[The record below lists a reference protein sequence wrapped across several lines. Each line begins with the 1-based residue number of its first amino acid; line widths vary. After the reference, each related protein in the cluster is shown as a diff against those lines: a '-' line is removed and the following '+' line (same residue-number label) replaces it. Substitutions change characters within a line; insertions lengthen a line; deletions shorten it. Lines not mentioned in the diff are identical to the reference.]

1 MALSARTESDR
12 LFTQG
17 TSRGVVALLAVALA
31 GGTAEGQD
39 VGTVIPPGGRLDRD
53 NDAQVHS
60 TAENVLRAL
69 QKSRPLNEPIPP
81 ASAEN
86 RPTPDPREL
95 LWPEGARL
103 VSRMG
108 QLAYDEPWWTFEPI
122 DSEGWPALKLL
133 PDATLEIMVRSSV
146 DDRGPRGF
154 VVSGEMSV
162 FGNENYLLPRLA
174 MRAHEPAPPPAEA
187 PSPADAPADDSD
199 TELSSEESVEDVLA
213 MMRRQRPR
221 QEMIAP
227 RQAGPADSAPT
238 LAGTVQAPISDGSP
252 LVARPG
258 RIVFDDPWWT
268 FVLESDELDYPEPPL
283 RVLPNRNLEL
293 MIHLA
298 ERESRGLVFVV
309 SGEITAYGGKNYL
322 LTRAAMQQAGKGN
335 LRK

>member
-1 MALSARTESDR
+1 M
-12 LFTQG
+12 FTQV
-17 TSRGVVALLAVALA
+17 TFRWFVVLTGFALVTT
-31 GGTAEGQD
+31 TAEGQD
-39 VGTVIPPGGRLDRD
+39 IGTVIPPGGRLDRD
-53 NDAQVHS
+53 KDAQVHS

-122 DSEGWPALKLL
+122 DSEGWPPLKLL

-162 FGNENYLLPRLA
+162 FGNENYLLPRVA
-174 MRAHEPAPPPAEA
+174 MRAHEPAPPPADA
-187 PSPADAPADDSD
+187 PPADAAAEGSA

-221 QEMIAP
+221 QEMIPP
-227 RQAGPADSAPT
+227 RPVGPADSVPT

-293 MIHLA
+293 MIQLA
-298 ERESRGLVFVV
+298 ERESRGLVFIV

>member
-1 MALSARTESDR
+1 MGFALVATTAAGQES
-12 LFTQG
+12 
-17 TSRGVVALLAVALA
+17 
-31 GGTAEGQD
+31 
-39 VGTVIPPGGRLDRD
+39 GTVIPPGGRLDRD

-103 VSRMG
+103 VSRTG
-108 QLAYDEPWWTFEPI
+108 RLAYAEPWWTFEPI
-122 DSEGWPALKLL
+122 DSEGWPLLKLL

-154 VVSGEMSV
+154 VVSGELTV
-162 FGNENYLLPRLA
+162 FGSENYLLPRVA
-174 MRAHEPAPPPAEA
+174 MRAHEPGPRPAEA
-187 PSPADAPADDSD
+187 PAPADAPAADSD

-213 MMRRQRPR
+213 KMRRQRPR

-227 RQAGPADSAPT
+227 RQAGSAATGDSVPT

-268 FVLESDELDYPEPPL
+268 FVLESDDIEYPEPPL

-293 MIHLA
+293 MIQLA
-298 ERESRGLVFVV
+298 QRESRGLVFVV

-322 LTRAAMQQAGKGN
+322 LTRAALQQAGKGN